1 MGQPSCHPAVTP
13 LSPRRHIAVRGS
25 PFPRTLAASPTT
37 TPATA
42 WRSGTSCIVIV
53 CCANVG
59 NRIATMVDIAQQVE
73 HLIVVQKV
81 ARSNRVI
88 HPSRNPYSRKACR
101 GFLMHSPL
109 PNSPTCVPHVCPMR
123 IPTTCTPRC
132 AAEVRHCFTER
143 EPGPG
148 FTYNPREYA
157 LVTKTTPRDSPTKS
171 ASANISSPP
180 YGRYRTHT
188 HRYQTITNSGNRNHM
203 TDPTPSSATPPED
216 HPRGVACQAGYMSV
230 IDTCS

>member
-25 PFPRTLAASPTT
+25 PFPRTLAASPTA

-88 HPSRNPYSRKACR
+88 HPSRNPYSRKVCR
-101 GFLMHSPL
+101 GFLIALPQPYSPHMCALCVYLPHVRQDAQQKFGIASPNVSRGRDSHTIRASMHS
-109 PNSPTCVPHVCPMR
+109 
-123 IPTTCTPRC
+123 
-132 AAEVRHCFTER
+132 
-143 EPGPG
+143 
-148 FTYNPREYA
+148 
-157 LVTKTTPRDSPTKS
+157 
-171 ASANISSPP
+171 
-180 YGRYRTHT
+180 
-188 HRYQTITNSGNRNHM
+188 
-203 TDPTPSSATPPED
+203 
-216 HPRGVACQAGYMSV
+216 
-230 IDTCS
+230 

>member
-25 PFPRTLAASPTT
+25 PFPRTLAASPTA

-88 HPSRNPYSRKACR
+88 HPSRNPYSRKVCR
-101 GFLMHSPL
+101 GFLIAL
-109 PNSPTCVPHVCPMR
+109 PQPYSPHVCPMR

-171 ASANISSPP
+171 ASANISSPL
-180 YGRYRTHT
+180 RTVPHA
-188 HRYQTITNSGNRNHM
+188 YAPLSN
-203 TDPTPSSATPPED
+203 D
-216 HPRGVACQAGYMSV
+216 HQLRESQSHDRPNTVVRHSP
-230 IDTCS
+230 